1 MRRPLRRE
9 SWPRQAAQPHLQ
21 RNLEQPSRQASAAT
35 AKGGGARAAKRA
47 KGGGAKSA
55 PRPLLGQA
63 KGQAITSYFARPE
76 GQARLGGV

>member
-21 RNLEQPSRQASAAT
+21 RNLEQPSRQASAAR

-47 KGGGAKSA
+47 KGSGAKSA
-55 PRPLLGQA
+55 SRPLLGN
-63 KGQAITSYFARPE
+63 GQAITSYFARPE